1 MNNQPEYKK
10 REHILIADDHLDSIH
25 ALSDL
30 LKHQNYQVQ
39 HVADGKMALL
49 AVESEEPDLVL
60 LSVQLPILDGYD
72 ICRKLRASATTRDIP
87 IIFVSISDTLL
98 AKQMAFEAGGSD
110 YVTKPFQAA
119 EVLLRINYQLGLYR
133 QQQQLKL
140 ENTLLKTTAQQCEQV
155 VAKYCS
161 FFENSTQGIF
171 QVAVDGHY
179 ISVNPALARIYGYAS
194 PEELISSIQNIRQQ
208 SYVQPK
214 RREELMVYL
223 SKFGSISEAESQVRC
238 KDGSTIWISED
249 IWTVQNAQGQVL
261 YYEGTVHNITE
272 RRQMETELRLQRQR
286 TEGLLGNVLPYQIA
300 QRLSTTRQPIA
311 DSFDEVTVM
320 FADLVDFTAV
330 SAQISPKE
338 LVALLNQIFS
348 AFDQLAE
355 KYHLEKIKTIGDAYM
370 VAAGLPGSKTNHAA
384 AIAHMALD
392 MQQVISQFSKP
403 DGLPFQLRIGI
414 NTGAVVAGVIGTQ
427 KLIYDL
433 WGDTVNVASRM
444 ESTGKPGEI
453 QVTTATYESLKEQF
467 VLEKRGNISIK
478 GRGEVT
484 TYWLRDRQCVISSD
498 IYRD

>member
-1 MNNQPEYKK
+1 MNNQPESRK
-10 REHILIADDHLDSIH
+10 REYILIVDDHLDSIQP
-25 ALSDL
+25 LSDL
-30 LKHQNYQVQ
+30 LKHQDYQVR
-39 HVADGKMALL
+39 HVTDGKMALL
-49 AVESEEPDLVL
+49 AVESEKPDLVL
-60 LSVQLPILDGYD
+60 LGVELPILDGYD
-72 ICRKLRASATTRDIP
+72 VCRELKSNATTRDIP
-87 IIFVSISDTLL
+87 IIFLSTSNTLL
-98 AKQMAFEAGGSD
+98 AKQTAFEAGGSD
-110 YVTKPFQAA
+110 YITKPFQAA
-119 EVLLRINYQLGLYR
+119 EVLLRINYHLGLYR

-140 ENTLLKTTAQQCEQV
+140 ENTLLRTTAQQCEQV

-194 PEELISSIQNIRQQ
+194 PEELISSVKNIGQQ
-208 SYVQPK
+208 IYVQPK
-214 RREELMVYL
+214 RREELLVYL
-223 SKFGSISEAESQVRC
+223 RRFGYISEAESQVRC
-238 KDGSTIWISED
+238 QDGSTIWISED
-249 IWTVQNAQGQVL
+249 IWTVQDPQGQIL

-300 QRLSTTRQPIA
+300 QRLSATRRPIA

-330 SAQISPKE
+330 SAQISPKD

-427 KLIYDL
+427 KLTYDL
-433 WGDTVNVASRM
+433 WGDTVNIASRM

-453 QVTTATYESLKEQF
+453 QVTTATYESLKKQF
-467 VLEKRGNISIK
+467 VLEKRGSISIK

-484 TYWLRDRQCVISSD
+484 TYWLRDRQCSD